1 MRIAAHALIDV
12 CLQGC
17 IQVTWF
23 PGMHEF
29 FPSRALASETTQ
41 CHGQGCGRA
50 AKSQQCKSIS
60 AIFPSRAS
68 FSEDVLM
75 ENDEG
80 IDDLFQVDVAMNAT
94 VEVSTDG
101 LLVMAIMEC

>member
-1 MRIAAHALIDV
+1 MRIAAHALIGV

-17 IQVTWF
+17 IRVTWF

-41 CHGQGCGRA
+41 CYGQGCGRA
-50 AKSQQCKSIS
+50 AKSQQCKGIS
-60 AIFPSRAS
+60 AMFPSRAS

-80 IDDLFQVDVAMNAT
+80 IDVLFQVDFAMNAT
-94 VEVSTDG
+94 VEVSADG